1 MGGSGRLLALA
12 ASAALVV
19 ALAPTAW
26 AAPPGPAYSWG
37 TNDQGRL
44 GTGGNTYADF
54 NLPVPMAAP
63 SQFTSLAAGSTHGC
77 GLDAEGAAW
86 CWGDDTYGQ
95 LGNGTAPGDDS
106 VPVAVNGGR
115 SYNLISAGAD
125 SSCATPDD
133 DTIYCWGRNTSG
145 QLGNGTLTDSSIPV
159 PVSET
164 RASLTDIDSI
174 SAGGSSAC
182 AVANAADNV
191 YCWGSNTFGQLGNG
205 TTADDSMPR
214 PVADFVNRTR
224 DDGLGSNI
232 ALGVYSLDDTI
243 FAATIGGVSRS
254 TDGGKTFT
262 NQAALSSAYVNGVYA
277 NDDTVYAATSDGLSI
292 SPDGGVTFPLIV
304 RTPDGLGS
312 NSVNGVYAIGS
323 TVYAATGGGLSI
335 STNGGRSFT
344 TRTIADGLGSNNV
357 RAVYAIGSNV
367 YAATADGLSISANGG
382 TSFTNYTFMNGLG
395 SDNVRAVYAIGS
407 TVYAAT
413 GFGLGIST
421 NGGTSFTNYTSSNGL
436 GSNNVRAV
444 YAIGS
449 TVYAATDGG
458 LAVST
463 DGGTSFTNYTSS
475 NGLGDNMVYGVYAVG
490 PTVYAATNAGLSISL
505 PDYAFADVS
514 VGVDFACA
522 VTRASGPTGPGV
534 CWGANFAGELG
545 RGSSGAVMDSAVPQ
559 PLARPAGATS
569 DLVVKSIATGR
580 NHACAISLDDSVYC
594 WGGNSAGQLGLDD
607 TAPRATPTRVAI
619 PGSAPVRDVSAGE
632 INSCAITDD
641 TTYCWGYGGSGALG
655 NGSNSDSTTPTA
667 VTLTGIDAQNSPV
680 QVVSGTDYNA
690 FIVKPRMSFLDGTAF
705 ASVQVGQSTSTA
717 VTVRNVRL
725 GSMTITGTSVTG
737 QGVSIAPGGTCSG
750 ILLPTDDCTVN
761 LSWTPTTGGALSG
774 ASLTI
779 SYIGNSSTTP
789 LAGTA
794 TDVTSPPSIS
804 PSAQT
809 LTGMIG
815 TAVTP
820 TARFTAE
827 NFSSAPAYSIYPS
840 LPAGL
845 TLDRATGVVSGTSTV
860 TYPSTRHWIT
870 ASTPGGSQTASSTLQ
885 VSVNAA
891 PPSPPRGVDVTG
903 GDASIAVTWQ
913 ASQSDGGS
921 AITGYTATA
930 TPGGATCSTVSL
942 TCTITGLTNG
952 TTYTVAVT
960 ATNAAGASSP
970 ASAGPVTPGKPVITI
985 TGSRDGQRITVTGTA
1000 MHLDSQTVRPWI
1012 RFPGE
1017 TSFSQGAAVIP
1028 VAADGT
1034 FTWSRR
1040 SGKKIY
1046 VYIAHG
1052 TVKSNTVNVSA
1063 R

>member
-125 SSCATPDD
+125 SSCATAD

-214 PVADFVNRTR
+214 PVADFVNRTISN
-224 DDGLGSNI
+224 GLGSNI

-262 NQAALSSAYVNGVYA
+262 NQAALSSVYVNGVYA

-312 NSVNGVYAIGS
+312 NSVNGVYATDD
-323 TVYAATGGGLSI
+323 TVYAATNRGLSI
-335 STNGGRSFT
+335 STNGG
-344 TRTIADGLGSNNV
+344 A
-357 RAVYAIGSNV
+357 
-367 YAATADGLSISANGG
+367 
-382 TSFTNYTFMNGLG
+382 SFTNDDSTDGLG
-395 SDNVRAVYAIGS
+395 SDNVRSVYATDDTIYAGTGEGLS
-407 TVYAAT
+407 VSTNGGATYVNYYAGLLNTLVRGVFATDDTVYAAT

-421 NGGTSFTNYTSSNGL
+421 NGGRSFTTRTIADGL

-475 NGLGDNMVYGVYAVG
+475 NGLGDTMVYGVYAVG

-545 RGSSGAVMDSAVPQ
+545 RGSSGPVMDSAVPQ

-594 WGGNSAGQLGLDD
+594 WGGNSAGQLGLGD

-619 PGSAPVRDVSAGE
+619 PGSAPVRDISAGE

-845 TLDRATGVVSGTSTV
+845 TLDRATGVVSGTPTV

-985 TGSRDGQRITVTGTA
+985 TGTRDGQRITVTGTA
-1000 MHLDSQTVRPWI
+1000 MHLDSQAARPWI

-1017 TSFSQGAAVIP
+1017 TTFSQGAAVIP

-1034 FTWSRR
+1034 FTWSRK

-1052 TVKSNTVNVSA
+1052 TVKSNTVTVSA